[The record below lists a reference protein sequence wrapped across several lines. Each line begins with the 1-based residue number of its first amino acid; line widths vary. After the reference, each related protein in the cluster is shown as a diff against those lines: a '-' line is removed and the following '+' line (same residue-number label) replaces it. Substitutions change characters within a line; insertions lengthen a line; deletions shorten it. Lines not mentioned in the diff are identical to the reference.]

1 MKPSTEHK
9 ADNPFRVFPQD
20 MGSGGDLAG
29 DRRVEDWFQVH
40 DGLLICGPDV
50 VLPEVCCET
59 LETADLVRWKQTV
72 TYPWHR
78 LVLFRRSCRVIC
90 FQSRYQ
96 RRRRWIRNSL
106 WGGLVL
112 LAAALLVSRVNI
124 LQQAYVIDAVVVVTI
139 WSIQFIVWKS
149 RPLRLQLVE
158 YEKPDVYY
166 ISGFS
171 SDYLRKVAQLQE
183 SSI

>member
-1 MKPSTEHK
+1 M
-9 ADNPFRVFPQD
+9 
-20 MGSGGDLAG
+20 
-29 DRRVEDWFQVH
+29 
-40 DGLLICGPDV
+40 
-50 VLPEVCCET
+50 
-59 LETADLVRWKQTV
+59 
-72 TYPWHR
+72 
-78 LVLFRRSCRVIC
+78 
-90 FQSRYQ
+90 
-96 RRRRWIRNSL
+96 
-106 WGGLVL
+106 L

-139 WSIQFIVWKS
+139 WSIQFIFWKS

-171 SDYLRKVAQLQE
+171 SDYLRKLAQLQE